1 MNTALFQEGRYKT
14 LTIMDIIVD
23 TIYHQCLNMLA
34 EEVGTGTTSQQVTPD
49 QDMH

>member
-1 MNTALFQEGRYKT
+1 MNAALFQEWRYKT

-23 TIYHQCLNMLA
+23 TIYHQRLNMLA
-34 EEVGTGTTSQQVTPD
+34 EIVGTGSTSQQVTPD

>member
-1 MNTALFQEGRYKT
+1 MNTALFQAERYKI
-14 LTIMDIIVD
+14 LTIMDIIPGS
-23 TIYHQCLNMLA
+23 IYHECLDMLA

>member
-34 EEVGTGTTSQQVTPD
+34 EEAGTGTTSQQVTPD